1 VKRRLGEQL
10 RSLADRAW
18 AAGRKEQSTDLHA
31 AARTAERERQLYE
44 RGKAPPLVT
53 KSGRVLTDAD
63 IQAMADEA
71 LRGYPTDD
79 RLARLQIEA
88 QRAERLG
95 QLTVTLLE
103 FKIIIAELL
112 LRRHGID
119 PDKP

>member
-1 VKRRLGEQL
+1 MKRRLGEQL

-18 AAGRKEQSTDLHA
+18 AAGRKEQSTNLHE

-53 KSGRVLTDAD
+53 KSGKVLTDEDVWELAT
-63 IQAMADEA
+63 EA
-71 LRGYPTDD
+71 ERGYPTDD
-79 RLARLQIEA
+79 RLARLQSEA

-103 FKIIIAELL
+103 FRLITSELL
-112 LRRHGID
+112 LRRHGVD
-119 PDKP
+119 PNKP